1 MNINA
6 YIEKAREDRASDLHL
21 VCALPP
27 KYRVDGE
34 IRDLEPTP
42 LTAQQCGE
50 MARELAGKAS
60 SSWRRWAS
68 WIWPSPSPGC
78 AAV

>member
-42 LTAQQCGE
+42 LTAQFLIVGTLR
-50 MARELAGKAS
+50 M
-60 SSWRRWAS
+60 
-68 WIWPSPSPGC
+68 IFF
-78 AAV
+78 